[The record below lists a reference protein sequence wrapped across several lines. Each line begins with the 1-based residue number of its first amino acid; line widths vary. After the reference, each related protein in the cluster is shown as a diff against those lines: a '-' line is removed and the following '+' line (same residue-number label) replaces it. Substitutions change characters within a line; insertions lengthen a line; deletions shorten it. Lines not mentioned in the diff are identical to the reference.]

1 MGFRDQAEKLEGEK
15 VRVDTVNG
23 SYVGRL
29 VDVKSSTLIL
39 RDSEGRRTIIRDSE
53 IIAVIG
59 IKDHHK

>member
-53 IIAVIG
+53 IIAVVG